1 MEETTKKKDRIETK
15 KQNKFIQFLKKH
27 KKKFIMLVLL
37 CIMIYIIYLVV
48 NLFRNPT
55 DTVYIERG
63 QIQEEETGIG
73 YIVRDET
80 VLKGENYKNGIEQI
94 KTEGEKVAKGEAVFR
109 YYSNNEESLVEKIQ
123 ELDTKIDEAMANQE
137 SVVTSDTKV
146 LEEQIDSKISELYGE
161 SDLTKIQDNKQTITN
176 SMTRKAQIAGE
187 LSPAG
192 SYLQK
197 LIDQRKKYE
206 NQLNSG
212 TEDISASRSGVVS
225 YRVDG
230 YEDVLST
237 DDFSKYTKDFL
248 NNLNLRTGQIVPT
261 SNESG
266 KIINNYYC
274 YIVSV
279 LESDQAKEAEVG
291 DEVGLRLPSGTVVD
305 ATIEYKT
312 IEGNDSI
319 ITFKIEKAVE
329 ELISYRKVSF
339 GVIWWSASGMKVP
352 NQALSTEEKDG
363 NQISYVTRK
372 RIGYEDKIIVK
383 VLNSNEKYS
392 IVTNYTSEELGELGY
407 TSAEIRSMP
416 SISIYDEILLN

>member
-1 MEETTKKKDRIETK
+1 MEETTKKKDRGKTK
-15 KQNKFIQFLKKH
+15 KQNKFIHFLKKH
-27 KKKFIMLVLL
+27 KKKFIMLILL
-37 CIMIYIIYLVV
+37 CIMAYIIYLVV

-55 DTVYIERG
+55 DTVYVEMG

-94 KTEGEKVAKGEAVFR
+94 KTEGEKVAKGESVFR
-109 YYSNNEESLVEKIQ
+109 YYSNNEDNLVEKIH
-123 ELDTKIDEAMANQE
+123 ELDVKIDEAMANQE
-137 SVVTSDTKV
+137 GIVTSDTKV

-161 SDLTKIQDNKQTITN
+161 SDLTKIQDNKQTISSN
-176 SMTRKAQIAGE
+176 MTRKAQIAGE

-197 LIDQRKKYE
+197 LIDERSKYE
-206 NQLNSG
+206 NELNSG
-212 TEDISASRSGVVS
+212 AEYINASRSGVVS

-237 DDFSKYTKDFL
+237 DDLSKYTTDFL
-248 NNLNLRTGQIVPT
+248 DNLNLRIGQIIPT

-266 KIINNYYC
+266 KVINNYYC

-279 LESDQAKEAEVG
+279 LDSEQAKNAEVG
-291 DEVGLRLPSGTVVD
+291 DEVALKLPSGTVVD

-312 IEGNDSI
+312 IENDNSI

-329 ELISYRKVSF
+329 ELISYRKISF
-339 GVIWWSASGMKVP
+339 NVIWWSASGMRVP
-352 NQALSTEEKDG
+352 NQAISTEEKDG

-407 TSAEIRSMP
+407 TSAEIRNMP